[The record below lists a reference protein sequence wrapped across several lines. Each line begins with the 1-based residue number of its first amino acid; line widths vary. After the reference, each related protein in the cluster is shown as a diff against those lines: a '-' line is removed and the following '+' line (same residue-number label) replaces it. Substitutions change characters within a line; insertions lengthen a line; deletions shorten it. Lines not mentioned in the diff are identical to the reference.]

1 MGGSDFAVGIGKKEG
16 VDAIDLAEESEG
28 GLHGGDIGDGKV
40 VIGSDEVGG
49 RFEEKADLEIGLVSA
64 RNSAK
69 RVADFEVEAIG
80 ERAGDGDGVGF
91 GNESGGIG
99 RSEKGV
105 FEAVGDEF
113 CVGEWIDA
121 DEMDKLARVRGE
133 GSDEGEGGGELA
145 DGGILAEDGDEVL
158 GETKALAFDGEVGSA
173 GNEVEGGAKGA
184 QSGFVDGLD
193 GDNGGDADGE
203 GGEVEE

>member
-1 MGGSDFAVGIGKKEG
+1 M
-16 VDAIDLAEESEG
+16 
-28 GLHGGDIGDGKV
+28 
-40 VIGSDEVGG
+40 
-49 RFEEKADLEIGLVSA
+49 
-64 RNSAK
+64 
-69 RVADFEVEAIG
+69 EAIG

-113 CVGEWIDA
+113 CVGKWVDA
-121 DEMDKLARVRGE
+121 DEMDKLARVGRE
-133 GSDEGEGGGELA
+133 GGDEGEGGGDLA
-145 DGGILAEDGDEVL
+145 DSGILAEDGDEVL

-173 GNEVEGGAKGA
+173 GNEVEGGAKRA
-184 QSGFVDGLD
+184 ESGFVDGLD

>member
-1 MGGSDFAVGIGKKEG
+1 M
-16 VDAIDLAEESEG
+16 
-28 GLHGGDIGDGKV
+28 
-40 VIGSDEVGG
+40 
-49 RFEEKADLEIGLVSA
+49 
-64 RNSAK
+64 
-69 RVADFEVEAIG
+69 EAIG
-80 ERAGDGDGVGF
+80 KRAGDGDGVRF

-105 FEAVGDEF
+105 LEAVGDEF
-113 CVGEWIDA
+113 CVGERIDA
-121 DEMDKLARVRGE
+121 NEMNELARVGRE
-133 GSDEGEGGGELA
+133 GSNEGEGGGEFA
-145 DGGILAEDGDEVL
+145 DGGILAEDGNEVL

-184 QSGFVDGLD
+184 ESGFVDGLD

>member
-1 MGGSDFAVGIGKKEG
+1 
-16 VDAIDLAEESEG
+16 
-28 GLHGGDIGDGKV
+28 LHGGDIGDGKV

-64 RNSAK
+64 RNGSK

-80 ERAGDGDGVGF
+80 ERASDGDGIGF

-99 RSEKGV
+99 RSQQGV
-105 FEAVGDEF
+105 LETVGDEF
-113 CVGEWIDA
+113 LVGEWIDA
-121 DEMDKLARVRGE
+121 DEMDKLARMGGE

-145 DGGILAEDGDEVL
+145 DSGILAEDGNEVL
-158 GETKALAFDGEVGSA
+158 GETKALAFDGEVRSTGD
-173 GNEVEGGAKGA
+173 EVERGAKGA
-184 QSGFVDGLD
+184 EGSLVDGLD